1 MSYLTPRTGGRP
13 RSLEDMSKTYETQSE
28 APGRI
33 EGSEAASVRSSMSV
47 GREVSRSP
55 DPRRR
60 TLSPADLRGLK
71 ERRGGPLG
79 HARARSVRIVATENP
94 NSGRWYGYP
103 DADEIVLSTRVVSME
118 QLLNMISD
126 RLKQPIRAIY
136 LESGDRVDRMEM
148 LPSRKGIDLYAT
160 ERRNPPERLSVDS
173 RDEILAAIG
182 RAANPTRAMP
192 PRSPVTTGRRPSP
205 SPGDSGGTD
214 INLGKMLDYSSPS
227 KAAPPV
233 RTFEPREAIN
243 VPPFSAADLERLER
257 LSRVEDE
264 ARTPHHDLHKP
275 QEVDL
280 ADMQIRFEGM
290 ASELKSQVDQMLRL
304 HDNIIRRLAAE
315 RDAYATEA
323 ETLHS
328 ELRTVMRRSV
338 YPPKSTLQNRPAH
351 WQ

>member
-1 MSYLTPRTGGRP
+1 MSYLTPTRGGRP
-13 RSLEDMSKTYETQSE
+13 RSLEDMSKTYETHSDTP
-28 APGRI
+28 ANL

-79 HARARSVRIVATENP
+79 HARARSVRIMATENP
-94 NSGRWYGYP
+94 NSGRWYGHP

-118 QLLNMISD
+118 QLLNMISEK
-126 RLKQPIRAIY
+126 LKQPIRAIY

-160 ERRNPPERLSVDS
+160 ERRNPPARLSVDS

-214 INLGKMLDYSSPS
+214 VTIGKMLNYSSPS
-227 KAAPPV
+227 KVTPPA
-233 RTFEPREAIN
+233 RTYEPREAIS
-243 VPPFSAADLERLER
+243 VPPFSSADLERLER
-257 LSRVEDE
+257 VSRVEDSPRMAHSE
-264 ARTPHHDLHKP
+264 PPKA
-275 QEVDL
+275 QELDIAEL
-280 ADMQIRFEGM
+280 QIQFEGM
-290 ASELKSQVDQMLRL
+290 ARDVKMQMDQMLRV
-304 HDNIIRRLAAE
+304 HENIIHRLAAE
-315 RDAYATEA
+315 RDAYANEA

-328 ELRTVMRRSV
+328 ELRTFMRRSV
-338 YPPKSTLQNRPAH
+338 YPPKNSLQNRTGH